1 MSYYQ
6 AAYIIRF
13 IDEEGR
19 SITKTKYFYGKTK
32 EEAEYKCRKHLKA
45 SSDVRLTGKYMSA
58 CKQFALQIISQPLH
72 YSNVCFKAKN
82 YLKYNGIYIY
92 LYFLV

>member
-6 AAYIIRF
+6 IECTTSF
-13 IDEEGR
+13 IDEEGQ
-19 SITKTKYFYGKTK
+19 SIAKTKYFYGKTK

-45 SSDVRLTGKYMSA
+45 SSDVRLTGKYMSV
-58 CKQFALQIISQPLH
+58 CKQFALQIIPQPLH

-82 YLKYNGIYIY
+82 YLKYNKIYAY